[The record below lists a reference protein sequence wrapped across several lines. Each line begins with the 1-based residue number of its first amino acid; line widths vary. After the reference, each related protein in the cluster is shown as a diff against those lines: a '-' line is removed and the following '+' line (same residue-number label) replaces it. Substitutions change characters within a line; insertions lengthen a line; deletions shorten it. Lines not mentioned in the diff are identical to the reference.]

1 MTERPPVDQP
11 SGSFSGSPHSATPH
25 SPAAPTTGST
35 MVAVPALSAA
45 MVQEQRQVFLLMML
59 LNFTTR
65 GAIAVYETQGS
76 QILLDDYGLSQLQLG
91 AIVSSAGV
99 LGTIQLAFFK
109 QFWTKNFSDIN
120 LMMGGLVLLSLSQFL
135 VINVGP
141 DGAIPLWSYLVALY
155 SMYSFGYPIA
165 NSAVLGSFSTKAG
178 QGTGPV
184 RSDGIVGPRDIAG
197 SVGLC
202 GAIC

>member
-25 SPAAPTTGST
+25 SPATPTADST

-165 NSAVLGSFSTKAG
+165 NSAVVCCVF
-178 QGTGPV
+178 
-184 RSDGIVGPRDIAG
+184 
-197 SVGLC
+197 
-202 GAIC
+202 

>member
-1 MTERPPVDQP
+1 
-11 SGSFSGSPHSATPH
+11 
-25 SPAAPTTGST
+25 
-35 MVAVPALSAA
+35 
-45 MVQEQRQVFLLMML
+45 MML

-141 DGAIPLWSYLVALY
+141 VSEK
-155 SMYSFGYPIA
+155 M
-165 NSAVLGSFSTKAG
+165 AVC
-178 QGTGPV
+178 V
-184 RSDGIVGPRDIAG
+184 
-197 SVGLC
+197 
-202 GAIC
+202 